1 MLILSQITCCG
12 GLAQLTIQ
20 QSTSC
25 RREDEWR
32 YGNGGQRR
40 WRMTTLADDTDTC
53 DWVADCNG
61 EGQEQAVRDSGDR
74 AVVMMAAALK
84 DGGGG

>member
-1 MLILSQITCCG
+1 
-12 GLAQLTIQ
+12 
-20 QSTSC
+20 
-25 RREDEWR
+25 
-32 YGNGGQRR
+32 
-40 WRMTTLADDTDTC
+40 MTTLADDTDTC